1 MHFPCMEYQQHISV
15 RRETRITLTMISY
28 TKKWKNNPTT
38 HKLKPTKNH
47 TTTTVA
53 SVPFTHKDDPSV
65 TPIPILKTLAVLN
78 TRVSHQTDSNI
89 DMLLSIM
96 I

>member
-1 MHFPCMEYQQHISV
+1 MEEQPHA
-15 RRETRITLTMISY
+15 
-28 TKKWKNNPTT
+28 

-65 TPIPILKTLAVLN
+65 MPIPMLKTLAVLN